1 MSYNSAFSPFGPT
14 YLVGTSSVQV
24 KTNNNNYPSS
34 YRVKN
39 LLTTN
44 AYLAWLPQEP
54 NDAAVTVSTA
64 TAPSAG
70 VPSVNTLGLLPNS
83 VEIFSG
89 IPPNAWFIG
98 SAAGAFEITP
108 GEGL

>member
-1 MSYNSAFSPFGPT
+1 MAYNSAFSPWGPT

-24 KTNNNNYPSS
+24 KSNNNNYPTS

-44 AYLAWLPQEP
+44 AYLAWAPQEP
-54 NDAAVTVSTA
+54 QDASVTVPTPAAPTA
-64 TAPSAG
+64 GNPKN
-70 VPSVNTLGLLPNS
+70 VLGLLPNS

-89 IPPNAWFIG
+89 IPPNAWFL
-98 SAAGAFEITP
+98 ANAVGAFEITP